1 MIGIFDSGVGGLA
14 VLREVRT
21 LLPDADLVYL
31 ADQANV
37 PYGDRPLDEVRA
49 LTENAVRLLIEHGAT
64 TVVIACNSASAA
76 AIAHVREVFPET
88 PFVGMEPAVKPA
100 AATSRNGVIGV
111 LATAATFAA
120 ARFEDLVGRYAEG
133 STVIAH
139 PCPGWADAVEE
150 SWPEGAA
157 EPVAAHLRPLLDA
170 GADTIV
176 LACTH
181 YSFLEET
188 IAQVAGDRVT
198 IVNPAHA
205 VARQTERVAL
215 ETNGSGSTIY
225 LTTGEPQRLAAQVER
240 LLGERVMAGVIR

>member
-14 VLREVRT
+14 VLREVRS
-21 LLPDADLVYL
+21 LLPSADLVYF

-37 PYGDRPLDEVRA
+37 PYGDRPLDEVRS
-49 LTENAVRLLIEHGAT
+49 LTEAAVRRLIEFGAT

-76 AIAHVREVFPET
+76 AIGHVRAVFPGT

-111 LATAATFAA
+111 LATEATFAA

-150 SWPEGAA
+150 SWPDGAA
-157 EPVAAHLRPLLDA
+157 GPVASHLQPLLDA
-170 GADTIV
+170 GTDTIV

-188 IAQVAGDRVT
+188 IAEVAGDRVT
-198 IVNPAHA
+198 IVNPALA
-205 VARQTERVAL
+205 VARQTTRVAL
-215 ETNGSGSTIY
+215 EMHGTGSTTY
-225 LTTGEPQRLAAQVER
+225 LTTGDPERLAGQVER
-240 LLGERVMAGVIR
+240 LLGERVTAGAVR